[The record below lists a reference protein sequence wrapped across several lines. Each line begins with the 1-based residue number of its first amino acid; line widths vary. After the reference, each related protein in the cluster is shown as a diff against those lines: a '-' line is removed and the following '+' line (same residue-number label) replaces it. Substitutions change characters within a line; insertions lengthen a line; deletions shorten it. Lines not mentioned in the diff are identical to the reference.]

1 MASYGE
7 EGMSSSSAAADE
19 GRLLL
24 AGDVGGTKTDIAV
37 VSTAGGPRQLL
48 AHRRYLNAE
57 HSGLAEIGRAFLADA
72 GLRVD
77 AACFDVAGPVVA
89 GRAQLTNLDWDLDE
103 ATLAVQLG
111 VERAYLINDLVAM
124 ASAVPLLSPDELH
137 VVKEGERGPGPIA
150 VLAPGTGLGEA
161 FLVPVDSEY
170 LAFASEGGHASFAPT
185 NEEEMA
191 LLRSLWAEWEHVSFE
206 RVASGVGIP
215 NLYRFLRGRPGAVE
229 SRELASQ
236 LVGTS
241 DDTRPIVEAALRQ
254 PPDPLAATTV
264 TLFLRILGAEAGN
277 LALKVLATGGVY
289 LAGGIAQ
296 ALRDHLASGPFIEAL
311 VSHGRF
317 RPLLERVPVYVIMG
331 EVALLGAASAG
342 LRVLAGAARH
352 V

>member
-1 MASYGE
+1 MRMMTASTALNGRGEPRNWPSAQASPQPMATFSDCTASGGRKLGGSASRHARRRRRAVIPRQATTRPWYVRATWMASYGE
-7 EGMSSSSAAADE
+7 EGMSSSSAAADQ

-215 NLYRFLRGRPGAVE
+215 NLYRFLPARPGAVE
-229 SRELASQ
+229 S
-236 LVGTS
+236 
-241 DDTRPIVEAALRQ
+241 
-254 PPDPLAATTV
+254 
-264 TLFLRILGAEAGN
+264 
-277 LALKVLATGGVY
+277 
-289 LAGGIAQ
+289 
-296 ALRDHLASGPFIEAL
+296 
-311 VSHGRF
+311 
-317 RPLLERVPVYVIMG
+317 
-331 EVALLGAASAG
+331 
-342 LRVLAGAARH
+342 
-352 V
+352 